1 MSNEDGWKWTRAAI
15 TEIAKYAATKGITI
29 VIEPTAADSNLI
41 DTAGQALVLR
51 EQCGQPN
58 VKVMFD
64 TYHAIYRNEVSS
76 DYVYEMAAHLD
87 HVHFAD
93 DNRLPPGEGSVD
105 WHGVM
110 QALKNIEFEGYLTM
124 EIGFNTR
131 KVEPDRVAR
140 SALAYVKMVEAGLT

>member
-1 MSNEDGWKWTRAAI
+1 MLVNVVRLCRLGETLPPDELETATRVRGHLFL
-15 TEIAKYAATKGITI
+15 TRWR
-29 VIEPTAADSNLI
+29 
-41 DTAGQALVLR
+41 R
-51 EQCGQPN
+51 EVRVNGE
-58 VKVMFD
+58 
-64 TYHAIYRNEVSS
+64 TTGL
-76 DYVYEMAAHLD
+76 VYEASLHR
-87 HVHFAD
+87 AD

-140 SALAYVKMVEAGLT
+140 SALAHVKMVEAGLT